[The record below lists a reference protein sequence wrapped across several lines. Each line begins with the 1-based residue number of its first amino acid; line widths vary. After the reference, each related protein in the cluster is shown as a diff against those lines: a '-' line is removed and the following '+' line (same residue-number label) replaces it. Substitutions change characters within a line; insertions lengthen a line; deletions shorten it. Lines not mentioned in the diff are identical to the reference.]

1 LRAALLAAG
10 FDQRALLVHNIGP
23 DLADQNRSTIY
34 PAIYLY
40 AARMENLPRLRFGA
54 FAGPIRLVADLRTTG
69 ERYDHLERDLTAL
82 VERVTAVLAART
94 GSWGEGLIYSGA
106 YAVRFEPI
114 KLGGRNFIQS
124 AKIEIEIEACG

>member
-1 LRAALLAAG
+1 LRSALLAAG
-10 FDQRALLVHNIGP
+10 FDQRAVLVHNIGP

-40 AARMENLPRLRFGA
+40 AARMENLRLRFGA
-54 FAGPIRLVADLRTTG
+54 FAGPLRLVADLRSTG
-69 ERYDHLERDLTAL
+69 ERYDHLERDLTSL
-82 VERVTAVLAART
+82 VERVTAALASRT

-106 YAVRFEPI
+106 YAVKFEPI
-114 KLGGRNFIQS
+114 RLGGRNFIQS